1 MLFLASGRL
10 TAGVERLCREEQ
22 LAMSHYTVLWF
33 LARRGEDE
41 GVLMGAFIDWHL
53 NRATGGRNCGVVY
66 RMGLIVLQALCA
78 QPLRNPRRLRP
89 GGASA

>member
-66 RMGLIVLQALCA
+66 RMGLIVLGQALRA
-78 QPLRNPRRLRP
+78 GRAGKPTRYLEV
-89 GGASA
+89 AA